1 MKRPR
6 HTARHTAAFYPP
18 PGPAPVRLSRCRLLI
33 VIDNRPLQNAVWA
46 EFHAARKR
54 VEKVAHD
61 LHRHEQTDTPAFNS
75 WLHGAF
81 PQLVTALRELSAEVE
96 RKGRNVEQAQFTS
109 SMTGRSVKKVWRE
122 HREYEADPEAYE
134 RAHPQPEPSPED
146 DSRRPHGDHTQ
157 PDEPDDEFEDF
168 FKGLFGDESG
178 GDAASP
184 FGSGRRPN
192 GSQPAPS
199 EAKELYRRL
208 VQHLHPDRG
217 GEWTPA
223 RERLWH
229 EVQQA
234 WAARDADWLARLEID
249 WETANDTVSPDSSI
263 GRLRRAIAELDA
275 ARRDTERRLRDYR
288 KMPAWRFSVAENKR
302 PQLLRKIEAALR
314 GDYEQLKRHLDYL
327 NQTIA
332 AWEAPAST
340 PHQRRRQVRQQ

>member
-6 HTARHTAAFYPP
+6 HTFRQTAAYYPS

-33 VIDNRPLQNAVWA
+33 VIDNAPLKNAVWA

-54 VEKVAHD
+54 VEKAARD
-61 LHRHEQTDTPAFNS
+61 LHRHEQTDSPAFTA

-81 PQLVTALRELSAEVE
+81 PQLVSALREIGAEVG
-96 RKGRNVEQAQFTS
+96 RKARDVNQAQFAA
-109 SMTGRSVKKVWRE
+109 SMTGRSVKKIWRE
-122 HREYEADPEAYE
+122 QRDYEADPEAYE
-134 RAHPQPEPSPED
+134 RAHPQPESPPDD

-157 PDEPDDEFEDF
+157 PDETADGFDDF
-168 FKGLFGDESG
+168 FKGLFGDEAG
-178 GDAASP
+178 SP
-184 FGSGRRPN
+184 FGGGRHP
-192 GSQPAPS
+192 SLSPADHG

-234 WAARDADWLARLEID
+234 WAARDGDWLARLEIE

-275 ARRDTERRLRDYR
+275 ARRDTERKLRDYR
-288 KMPAWRFSVAENKR
+288 KMPAWRFSLAEHKR
-302 PQLLRKIEAALR
+302 PQLMRKLEAALR
-314 GDYEQLKRHLDYL
+314 HDFEELKRHLAYL

-332 AWEAPAST
+332 AWEAPASK
-340 PHQRRRQVRQQ
+340 PHRHRRGGD